1 MTDFGEALRRVAERV
16 PETRL
21 LIVMGT
27 DGIPIEK
34 LARHDDP
41 TLEAVAAEYTTL
53 LRASLMTAADTGL
66 GDLKELSVVTDSLAA
81 LLVGITSEYFLFAAL
96 GPGAVVGRARLAL
109 RLAASDLAEEF
120 E

>member
-1 MTDFGEALRRVAERV
+1 MTTFGEALRKIADRV

-34 LARHDDP
+34 LMRQPDP

-53 LRASLMTAADTGL
+53 LRASLLTAADTGL
-66 GDLKELSVVTDSLAA
+66 GDLQELAVVTEKLTA
-81 LLVGITSEYFLFAAL
+81 LLVGITKDYFLFAAL
-96 GPGAVVGRARLAL
+96 GPGAIAGRARLAL
-109 RLAASDLAEEF
+109 RLASLDLRKEF